1 MKNLAAEDER
11 WKVQMDPLS
20 YDGPLCLLAKLLQDY
35 LTITTNFQS
44 KVIVQKLIK
53 ILEIKI
59 FELQISC
66 GKISTGSKLTKIS
79 KLIFCHFELRGMPHS
94 SLTLNLSHCN
104 VDCEQGDH
112 ICKIFVT
119 FAKFFK
125 SLA

>member
-1 MKNLAAEDER
+1 
-11 WKVQMDPLS
+11 MDPLS

-53 ILEIKI
+53 ILEITI